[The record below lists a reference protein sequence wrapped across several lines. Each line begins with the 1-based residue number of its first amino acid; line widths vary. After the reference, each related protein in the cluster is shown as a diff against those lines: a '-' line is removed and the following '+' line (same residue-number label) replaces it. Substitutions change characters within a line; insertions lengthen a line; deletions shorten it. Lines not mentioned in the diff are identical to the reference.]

1 MELTTDQKGS
11 IAEAEIVAAA
21 LRLGVGV
28 FRPLS
33 DGERYDLIFDLRPRL
48 LRVQCK
54 WARRYGDVI
63 IVRCYSA
70 RRNRE
75 GLLNRRYSRDEI
87 DLIAAFCPDVECAYL
102 LPPEICT
109 GRRAV
114 QLRLE
119 PTKNNQQLRVN
130 WAEDF
135 DFAATIR
142 RLGAVAQL
150 GERLSGTQKVTG
162 SSPVGSTDYSGVT

>member
-1 MELTTDQKGS
+1 MSILTTDQKGS
-11 IAEAEIVAAA
+11 IAEAAVVYEAVK
-21 LRLGVGV
+21 LGIGV
-28 FRPLS
+28 YTPIT
-33 DGERYDLIFDLRPRL
+33 DGGRYDLIFDVGPRL
-48 LRVQCK
+48 IRVQCK

-75 GLLNRRYSRDEI
+75 GLLNRCYSRDEI
-87 DLIAAFCPDVECAYL
+87 DLIAAFCPDVERAYL
-102 LPPEICT
+102 LPPDICT

-150 GERLSGTQKVTG
+150 GERLHGMQ
-162 SSPVGSTDYSGVT
+162 

>member
-1 MELTTDQKGS
+1 MTTDQKGS

-75 GLLNRRYSRDEI
+75 GLLNRCYSRDEI
-87 DLIAAFCPDVECAYL
+87 DLIAAFCPDVERAYL
-102 LPPEICT
+102 LPPDICT

-114 QLRLE
+114 QLRLQR
-119 PTKNNQQLRVN
+119 TTNS
-130 WAEDF
+130 
-135 DFAATIR
+135 
-142 RLGAVAQL
+142 
-150 GERLSGTQKVTG
+150 SG
-162 SSPVGSTDYSGVT
+162 